1 MRNEIETRPAPVE
14 PPDGRT
20 GGAPGAAVNEPAPAS
35 TRVQRI
41 GLLLGPAAFA
51 VLVVLPA
58 PEGLDAPG
66 WRVAAVAAWMGV
78 WWVTEALP
86 LAMTALLPLLL
97 FPLVGARAVDEAA
110 APYADPVVFL
120 FLAGFM
126 LATAMQRWGLH
137 RRIALVLVRAT
148 GTRPRGL
155 VAGFMIATAFIS
167 MWVNNTATVLMVLPI
182 ALSVI
187 EMVKQCAADEPN
199 FPPAVLLGVVYAAA
213 IGGLA
218 TLIGTPPNA
227 LLAGFLAKTY
237 EIEIGFLQW
246 MQVGVPLVLVLLPL
260 TWLLLT
266 RVVLPLGRAEV
277 VGGRELIAREIA
289 SLGPVSRAEWTVAI
303 VFLLTDALWI
313 ARPALG
319 RWVPGLSDA
328 GIAVAGAVV
337 LFALPAARGARVL
350 DWDTVARLPW
360 DVLLLFGGGLSLA
373 AGIAGT
379 GLAGWIGDA
388 LSGVGGWPPLAV
400 AVAVA
405 AFLVALSEVAS
416 NTAAAVTF
424 LPVIAAL
431 AVGIGDGPVLLTTVA
446 TLAASGGFILPVASP
461 PNAIAYGTGHVTT
474 AQMAR
479 GGAWMDAVFALV
491 VPLLAY
497 ALVGWFFLP

>member
-1 MRNEIETRPAPVE
+1 MEDRKGMTDGET
-14 PPDGRT
+14 
-20 GGAPGAAVNEPAPAS
+20 AA
-35 TRVQRI
+35 TRVQRA
-41 GLLLGPAAFA
+41 GLVAGPALFALLLA
-51 VLVVLPA
+51 LPA
-58 PEGLDAPG
+58 PGGLDAPA

-97 FPLVGARAVDEAA
+97 FPLVGARAVEDAA

-126 LATAMQRWGLH
+126 LAAAMQRWGLH

-148 GTRPRGL
+148 GTRPTGL
-155 VAGFMIATAFIS
+155 VAGLMIATAFIS

-187 EMVKQCAADEPN
+187 ELVERCAPDERN
-199 FPPAVLLGVVYAAA
+199 FPPALLLGVVYAAA
-213 IGGLA
+213 IGGLG

-237 EIEIGFLQW
+237 GIEIGFLRW
-246 MQVGVPLVLVLLPL
+246 MMVGVPLILVLLPL

-266 RVVLPLGRAEV
+266 RVVLPLGGEEV
-277 VGGRELIAREIA
+277 AGGRALIADEIA
-289 SLGPVSRAEWTVAI
+289 SLGPVTRAEWTVGI
-303 VFLLTDALWI
+303 VFLVTDALWI

-319 RWVPGLSDA
+319 VPGLSDA
-328 GIAVAGAVV
+328 GIAVGGAVL
-337 LFALPAARGARVL
+337 LFALPAAPGARVL

-360 DVLLLFGGGLSLA
+360 EVLILFGGGLSLA
-373 AGIAGT
+373 GGIAET
-379 GLAGWIGDA
+379 GLGRWIGEA
-388 LSGVGGWPPLAV
+388 LSGVGGWPSLAV

-405 AFLVALSEVAS
+405 AVLVALSEVAS

-431 AVGIGDGPVLLTTVA
+431 AVGIGDSPLLLTTVA

-479 GGAWMDAVFALV
+479 GGAWMDAMFAV
-491 VPLLAY
+491 AVPLLAF
-497 ALVGWFFLP
+497 LLIGWFF